1 MIISISRSPKDIKSI
16 NCEKVTDLSY
26 TSSYRVTVEFNC
38 FTSMGSET
46 FCYKFYIKMSS
57 EDEVRHSVALES
69 RLMEREI
76 GTYLRLVPKLQM
88 SLNTI
93 NEDHFL
99 PIPDIIYGS
108 YQGSGE
114 GIIVAMDLA
123 EKGFSQLDIS
133 DDIILPTVVT
143 VLQSLAKFHA
153 ISAAYI
159 SKVGLIQLQKEFPHV
174 DGPIY
179 NNDNIFQEVNKDLKV
194 YKHSNAGLPNI
205 LIFVNLYSRT
215 LSIDL

>member
-1 MIISISRSPKDIKSI
+1 
-16 NCEKVTDLSY
+16 
-26 TSSYRVTVEFNC
+26 
-38 FTSMGSET
+38 
-46 FCYKFYIKMSS
+46 MSS

-76 GTYLRLVPKLQM
+76 GTYLRLVPKLKT

-159 SKVGLIQLQKEFPHV
+159 CKVGLHQLQKEFPHV
-174 DGPIY
+174 DGAIY

-194 YKHSNAGLPNI
+194 FKHSNTGLQHI
-205 LIFVNLYSRT
+205 SISVNLYS
-215 LSIDL
+215 